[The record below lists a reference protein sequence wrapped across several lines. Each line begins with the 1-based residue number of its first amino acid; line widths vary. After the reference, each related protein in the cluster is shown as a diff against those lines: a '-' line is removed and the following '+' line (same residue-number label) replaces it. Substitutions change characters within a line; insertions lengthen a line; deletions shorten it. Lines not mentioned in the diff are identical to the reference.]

1 MAGRRGITAE
11 RLTALG
17 AEHLAEILVTLA
29 EEDRDIKRR
38 LRLELAEQ
46 DGGDELAAEIG
57 KRLASIKKASSFI
70 DWQKRREFE
79 KDLDLQ
85 REMITERI
93 ARTRPDLALDLMW
106 RFMALAEPVIN
117 RVDDSN
123 GGVGEIF
130 RQAGQELGEIAAKAR
145 PEPLLLAER
154 TFDAAT
160 SNHYGEYDRLI
171 PAIMPALGKAG
182 VDHLKSRLHDALDR
196 RSRRNDEYDHEAAAI
211 ARTLREMADG
221 EDDVDAFIA
230 LTPLKAQQTPR
241 GAAGIARRLLTA
253 GRAQEA
259 MVALQKGVPN
269 EETVTTH
276 DLWIDGYHGYFG
288 HSEWEDV
295 YIDVLDATGEPEK
308 AQQIRWDSFENHLLA
323 ERLRDH
329 LKRLPDFDDVI
340 AEEKAM
346 AHALTFSNMMSA
358 LNFFIDWPAY
368 DHAARLI
375 TQRPTEI
382 DGNAYYLL
390 TPAARA
396 LEGNHPL
403 AAVLL
408 RRAMINDTLDRAKST
423 RYRHAARHLAECQS
437 LDSAIPDYADL
448 GDHAAFL
455 ASLQDKHRRK
465 EGFWGRVR
473 EFSGEGK

>member
-1 MAGRRGITAE
+1 MAARKGITAE
-11 RLTALG
+11 RLTTLG
-17 AEHLAEILVTLA
+17 VERMAEILVTLA

-46 DGGDELAAEIG
+46 GGGEELATEIG
-57 KRLASIKKASSFI
+57 KWLASIKKASSFI

-85 REMITERI
+85 REMIAERV
-93 ARTRPDLALDLMW
+93 AKTRPDLALDLMW
-106 RFMALAEPVIN
+106 RFMALVEPVIN

-123 GGVGEIF
+123 GVVGEIF
-130 RQAGQELGEIAAKAR
+130 RQAGHELGEIAIAAR
-145 PEPLLLAER
+145 PEPLLLAEQ
-154 TFDAAT
+154 TFDAVT
-160 SNHYGEYDRLI
+160 GNHYSEYDRLI
-171 PAIMPALGKAG
+171 PAIMPALGKEG
-182 VDHLKSRLHDALDR
+182 VDHLKAKLHNALDR
-196 RSRRNDEYDHEAAAI
+196 RPRRNGKYDHGAAAI

-230 LTPLKAQQTPR
+230 LTPLEAQQTPR

-259 MVALQKGVPN
+259 MHALQKGAPD
-269 EETVTTH
+269 EEAVATH
-276 DLWIDGYHGYFG
+276 DLWIDGYHGHFG

-295 YIDVLDATGEPEK
+295 YIDVLEATGVPEK
-308 AQQIRWDSFENHLLA
+308 AQQIRWDSFEKHLLA
-323 ERLRDH
+323 DRLRDY

-346 AHALTFSNMMSA
+346 AHAMTFSNMMSA
-358 LNFFIDWPAY
+358 LDFFIEWPAY

-375 TQRPTEI
+375 AQRPTEI

-390 TPAARA
+390 TPAAQA
-396 LEGNHPL
+396 LEGTHPL

-423 RYRHAARHLAECQS
+423 RYRHAARHLAECRS

-448 GDHAAFL
+448 GDHTVFL
-455 ASLQDKHRRK
+455 KSLQDKHRRK

>member
-1 MAGRRGITAE
+1 MAARKGITAE
-11 RLTALG
+11 RLTTLG
-17 AEHLAEILVTLA
+17 VERMAEILVSLA

-46 DGGDELAAEIG
+46 DGGDELATEIG

-93 ARTRPDLALDLMW
+93 AKTRPDLALDLMW

-117 RVDDSN
+117 RVDDSS
-123 GGVGEIF
+123 GVVGEIF
-130 RQAGQELGEIAAKAR
+130 RQASHELGEIAIAAR
-145 PEPLLLAER
+145 PEPLLLAEQ
-154 TFDAAT
+154 TFDAVT

-171 PAIMPALGKAG
+171 AAIMPALGKEG
-182 VDHLKSRLHDALDR
+182 VDHLKAKLHNALDR
-196 RSRRNDEYDHEAAAI
+196 RPRRNGEYDHGAAAI

-230 LTPLKAQQTPR
+230 LTPLKVQQTPR

-259 MVALQKGVPN
+259 MNALQKGAPN
-269 EETVTTH
+269 EDAVATH
-276 DLWIDGYHGYFG
+276 DLWIDGHHGHFG

-308 AQQIRWDSFENHLLA
+308 AQQIRWDSFEKHLLA
-323 ERLRDH
+323 DRLRDY

-346 AHALTFSNMMSA
+346 AYALTFSNMISA
-358 LNFFIDWPAY
+358 LDFFIEWPAH
-368 DHAARLI
+368 DHAASLI
-375 TQRPTEI
+375 VQRHAEI

-396 LEGNHPL
+396 LEGKHPL

-408 RRAMINDTLDRAKST
+408 RRAMINDTLDCAKST

-437 LDSAIPDYADL
+437 LDNAIPDYADL
-448 GDHAAFL
+448 GDHTVFL
-455 ASLQDKHRRK
+455 KSLQDKHRRK

-473 EFSGEGK
+473 EFSGQTK

>member
-1 MAGRRGITAE
+1 MAASKTVTTKNLI
-11 RLTALG
+11 ALG
-17 AEHLAEILVTLA
+17 AECLADILFALA

-38 LRLELAEQ
+38 LRLEIAEQ

-57 KRLASIKKASSFI
+57 KRLTSIKNASSII
-70 DWQKRREFE
+70 DWQKRKAFE

-85 REMITERI
+85 RQMITERV
-93 ARTRPDLALDLMW
+93 AKTRPDLALELMW

-123 GGVGEIF
+123 GVVGEIF
-130 RQAGQELGEIAAKAR
+130 RQAGHELGEIAIKAK
-145 PEPLLLAER
+145 PEPLLLAEQ
-154 TFDAAT
+154 TFDAVT
-160 SNHYGEYDRLI
+160 NNHYGEYDRLI
-171 PAIMPALGKAG
+171 PAIMPALAKEGI
-182 VDHLKSRLHDALDR
+182 DHLKAKLHDTIDR
-196 RSRRNDEYDHEAAAI
+196 RPRRNGEYDHRAAAI
-211 ARTLREMADG
+211 VRTLQEIADG

-230 LTPLKAQQTPR
+230 LTPLKARQTPR
-241 GAAGIARRLLTA
+241 VAAGIARRLLTA

-259 MVALQKGVPN
+259 MIALQKGTPN
-269 EETVTTH
+269 EGAVATH
-276 DLWIDGYHGYFG
+276 DLWIDGYHSYFG

-308 AQQIRWDSFENHLLA
+308 AQQIRWDSFEKHLLRD
-323 ERLRDH
+323 RLRDY
-329 LKRLPDFDDVI
+329 LKRLTDFDDVI
-340 AEEKAM
+340 AEERALT
-346 AHALTFSNMMSA
+346 HALTFPNMVSA
-358 LNFFIDWPAY
+358 LDFLIEWPA
-368 DHAARLI
+368 HEQAAKLI
-375 TQRPTEI
+375 LRRHTEI

-390 TPAARA
+390 DPAARA
-396 LEGNHPL
+396 LEGAYPL

-408 RRAMINDTLDRAKST
+408 RRAMISDTLDRAKST

-437 LDSAIPDYADL
+437 LHSAIPDYVNL

-473 EFSGEGK
+473 EFSTKR

>member
-1 MAGRRGITAE
+1 MAARKGITAE

-17 AEHLAEILVTLA
+17 AERMAEILATLA

-46 DGGDELAAEIG
+46 DGGEELAAEIG

-79 KDLDLQ
+79 KNLDLQ

-93 ARTRPDLALDLMW
+93 AKTRPDLALDLMW

-123 GGVGEIF
+123 GVVGEIF
-130 RQAGQELGEIAAKAR
+130 RQAGHELGEIAAKAR
-145 PEPLLLAER
+145 PKPPLLAEQ
-154 TFDAAT
+154 TFDAVT

-171 PAIMPALGKAG
+171 PAIMPALGKEG
-182 VDHLKSRLHDALDR
+182 VDHLKARLHDALDR
-196 RSRRNDEYDHEAAAI
+196 RPRRNGEYDHGAAAI

-230 LTPLKAQQTPR
+230 LTPLKARQTPR

-259 MVALQKGVPN
+259 MNALQKCAPN
-269 EETVTTH
+269 EGAVATH
-276 DLWIDGYHGYFG
+276 DLWIDGYHGHFG

-308 AQQIRWDSFENHLLA
+308 AQQIRWDSFEKRLLA
-323 ERLRDH
+323 DRLRDY
-329 LKRLPDFDDVI
+329 LKRLPDFDDVL
-340 AEEKAM
+340 AEEEAM

-358 LNFFIDWPAY
+358 LDFFIEWPAH
-368 DHAARLI
+368 DHAAKLI
-375 TQRPTEI
+375 AQRHTEI

-403 AAVLL
+403 AAMLL

-423 RYRHAARHLAECQS
+423 RYRHAARHLVECQS

-455 ASLQDKHRRK
+455 ASLQEKHRRK

-473 EFSGEGK
+473 EFSGQSK